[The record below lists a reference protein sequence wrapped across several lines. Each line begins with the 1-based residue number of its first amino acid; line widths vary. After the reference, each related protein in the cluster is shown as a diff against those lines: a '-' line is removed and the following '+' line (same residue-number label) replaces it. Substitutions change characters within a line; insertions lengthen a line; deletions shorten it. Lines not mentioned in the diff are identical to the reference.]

1 MHLRFTEKNSKQKK
15 RGHKSMEIFELAAAL
30 GQKLKDD
37 ERLVALEN
45 AKNAYEENKELQT
58 YLVEYDVQQRAM
70 QKAVTQEERDMDLIQ
85 SIQRRIDELYDLIV
99 NNEAFAELNRAQA
112 VVNELMNSVNQTIM
126 TQITGEEPSG
136 CTHNCSTCGGC
147 H

>member
-1 MHLRFTEKNSKQKK
+1 
-15 RGHKSMEIFELAAAL
+15 MEIFELASEL
-30 GQKLKDD
+30 GKKLAQD
-37 ERLVALEN
+37 ERLVALEQ

-70 QKAVTQEERDMDLIQ
+70 QKAVTQDDRDMDLIE
-85 SIQRRIDELYDLIV
+85 SIQRRINELYELIA
-99 NNEAFAELNRAQA
+99 NHPAFEELNRAQA